1 MLGSIRTFDAV
12 AIELV
17 VCAAHP
23 AALFS
28 RETAALLSDISR
40 AQVVCVGPP
49 AEADSLE
56 AVIDAIESERRLLS
70 VERWVFWGMSGGSF
84 LGQLYARQ
92 HPDVLAGLIL
102 SSSGPYFRPTAEDP
116 ACILCPRH
124 PAWRERLA
132 AINLLDGER
141 DVGATEWQLV
151 EGVGWVFRRVGGAAL
166 LVSPEEPSVELRRMM
181 PALWTFDA
189 RSWLPEVQLPTL
201 VMCGNLDPVVPLPH
215 ARALANLVPAAE
227 FKMIEGAGHIRLVD
241 HRLEVEDAVRGF
253 LSRCVQRIKST

>member
-1 MLGSIRTFDAV
+1 M
-12 AIELV
+12 AIELS

-49 AEADSLE
+49 ADADSLE
-56 AVIDAIESERRLLS
+56 AVIEAIESERRLLS

-102 SSSGPYFRPTAEDP
+102 ASSGPYFRPTVEDP
-116 ACILCPRH
+116 SCILCPRH

-151 EGVGWVFRRVGGAAL
+151 KGVGWVFRRAGGAAL

-181 PALWTFDA
+181 MPALWTFDA
-189 RSWLPEVQLPTL
+189 RSWLTEVQVPAL
-201 VMCGNLDPVVPLPH
+201 VMCGSLDPIVPLAH
-215 ARALANLVPAAE
+215 ARALANLLPAAE
-227 FKMIEGAGHIRLVD
+227 FKIIEGAGHIPLVD

-253 LSRCVQRIKST
+253 LSRCVQRIKSM